1 MVPYEKSNK
10 EETVPMRLTG
20 LQIAAAI
27 TLAGLT
33 REALST
39 EAGIGRN
46 TLDRIINETAT
57 YREETIRK
65 ITHILETRGIEFLP
79 GEGVRRKPAA
89 VDILTGSEGLQQFF
103 DGVHEYA
110 NKNGGTIMMFGIDET
125 TFIKTITTEFS
136 DNYLKRMTEVS
147 RKRGDLEV
155 LAIICEGDTNFC
167 ASTYN
172 EYRWI
177 SKDVFQAV
185 PFYIYGE
192 TLAIMDF
199 NTTPGPTIM
208 LLKSKAIT
216 NAYRK
221 QFQAFWKMAYAP
233 PSTGKMVAT

>member
-1 MVPYEKSNK
+1 
-10 EETVPMRLTG
+10 MRLTG

-27 TLAGLT
+27 TLSGLT
-33 REALST
+33 REALAT

-46 TLDRIINETAT
+46 TLDRIINGTAT

-79 GEGVRRKPAA
+79 GEGIRRASPT

-103 DGVHEYA
+103 NGVHEYA
-110 NKNGGTIMMFGIDET
+110 SKHGGTIMMFGIDET
-125 TFIKTITTEFS
+125 TFIKTITPEFS
-136 DNYLKRMTEVS
+136 QNYLKRMTEVS

-155 LAIICEGDTNFC
+155 ISIVCEGDTNFC
-167 ASTYN
+167 ASDYN

-177 SKDVFQAV
+177 SKDIFQAV

-199 NTTPGPTIM
+199 NTMPGPTIM
-208 LLKSKAIT
+208 LLRSRAIT
-216 NAYRK
+216 EAYRK
-221 QFQAFWKMAYAP
+221 QFRAFWKMAYAP
-233 PSTGKMVAT
+233 PAMKKGEKE